1 VRRAVGMEGRVTEGT
16 VLGLVHE
23 YPIIL
28 ALLLFFLI
36 HMHVYTML

>member
-1 VRRAVGMEGRVTEGT
+1 MEGRVTEGT

-28 ALLLFFLI
+28 ALLLFFSNTHACI
-36 HMHVYTML
+36 YYVINIF